1 MANALFAFNDRNAGR
16 RAAHRLIEEGLQ
28 PAAVRLRPEEGAAND
43 TLRRQ
48 VDEQVTGGLVS
59 NLVDLFQGVLDWGS
73 SPHDASSYEET
84 VMRGGAVVSV
94 DAKTED
100 ERDTAD
106 EVMLAAGCNKHTD
119 WSEAPT
125 R

>member
-1 MANALFAFNDRNAGR
+1 MANALFAFNDPSAGQ
-16 RAAHRLIEEGLQ
+16 RAAHRLLDEGLQ
-28 PAAVRLRPEEGAAND
+28 PEAVRLRANEGAAND
-43 TLRRQ
+43 ALSRR

-59 NLVDLFQGVLDWGS
+59 NLVGLFQGVLDWGS
-73 SPHDASSYEET
+73 SPHDASAYEET
-84 VMRGGAVVSV
+84 VLRGGAVVSV

-119 WSEAPT
+119 WSELPT